1 MYKPIQ
7 KLKNVRE
14 ELLQRQRSRV
24 DWLQAGDMNTKY
36 FQGRASH
43 RRRKNTVRAL
53 RRADGSKCEVNE
65 DMREMAADFYEQ
77 LFTSEGSTNAE
88 AVLGNINE
96 VVSPEM
102 NAKLIA
108 PVSDEEVETALF
120 QMGPTKAPGPDG
132 LPALFYQ
139 RHWSLV
145 KDDVCRVVKDF
156 LAGVAAPDA
165 FNATV
170 IVMIPKVNS
179 PELLSQFRPIG
190 LCNVLYKIAYKVLAN
205 RLKLILPVLISEE
218 QSAFVPGWLITDNV
232 LVAYECVHAIRTRKR
247 KRPLCDV
254 KLDMM
259 KAYDRVEWSFLEQM
273 LARFGFEAGWIAMIM
288 PCVTSANFVVKLNG
302 GYSRRF
308 CPSRGLR
315 QGDPLSPYLFL
326 FCVEGFSAL
335 LKRAQEE
342 HELKGVSFG
351 STGPQV
357 THLLFADDSIVFLQ
371 GSAANLEKLK
381 AILEVY
387 EVASGQKVNMNKSSI
402 FFGKGCPEGQKE
414 ALKLAIG
421 IESEALSEQY
431 LGLPTVVGRSKDGVF
446 KYVTESSKKKT
457 TGWKGQGLSKK
468 AREVLVKSG
477 LQSTPTFTMSCFHLT
492 KKMCR
497 NLSSISSKFWWGA
510 LNGERKVH

>member
-1 MYKPIQ
+1 
-7 KLKNVRE
+7 
-14 ELLQRQRSRV
+14 
-24 DWLQAGDMNTKY
+24 MNTKY

-179 PELLSQFRPIG
+179 PELL
-190 LCNVLYKIAYKVLAN
+190 A
-205 RLKLILPVLISEE
+205 
-218 QSAFVPGWLITDNV
+218 
-232 LVAYECVHAIRTRKR
+232 
-247 KRPLCDV
+247 
-254 KLDMM
+254 
-259 KAYDRVEWSFLEQM
+259 
-273 LARFGFEAGWIAMIM
+273 
-288 PCVTSANFVVKLNG
+288 
-302 GYSRRF
+302 
-308 CPSRGLR
+308 
-315 QGDPLSPYLFL
+315 
-326 FCVEGFSAL
+326 
-335 LKRAQEE
+335 
-342 HELKGVSFG
+342 
-351 STGPQV
+351 
-357 THLLFADDSIVFLQ
+357 
-371 GSAANLEKLK
+371 
-381 AILEVY
+381 
-387 EVASGQKVNMNKSSI
+387 
-402 FFGKGCPEGQKE
+402 
-414 ALKLAIG
+414 
-421 IESEALSEQY
+421 
-431 LGLPTVVGRSKDGVF
+431 
-446 KYVTESSKKKT
+446 
-457 TGWKGQGLSKK
+457 
-468 AREVLVKSG
+468 
-477 LQSTPTFTMSCFHLT
+477 
-492 KKMCR
+492 
-497 NLSSISSKFWWGA
+497 
-510 LNGERKVH
+510 